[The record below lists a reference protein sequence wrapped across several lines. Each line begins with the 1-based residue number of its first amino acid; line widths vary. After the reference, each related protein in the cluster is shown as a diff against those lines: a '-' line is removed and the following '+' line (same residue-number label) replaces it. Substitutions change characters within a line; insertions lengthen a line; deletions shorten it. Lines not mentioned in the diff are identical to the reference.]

1 MSHPS
6 ADARAAPFAPSAF
19 GPRVMNPL
27 HRPAPLP
34 ATPPRL
40 DQDSARARRS
50 MLGHWIA
57 HTTGHHLDARS
68 DEVRAFPAIPW
79 RVAEITLEKSEKKSS
94 PPASRSELELA
105 ARRPHRSPTPPPL
118 TLVAH
123 PPDPPPAQGFC
134 AGLWDGVVLCK
145 LLNALAPG
153 IVARALRADDP
164 SLPDVSPD
172 KFLHAH
178 NYKQFVAGAER
189 LGVAD
194 RHLFLLHDLGGVN
207 GDQANVLACL
217 AAVKEIADARARRA
231 KPPRQPQQQPQHP
244 ASADASADARVSRV
258 FRPML
263 ADGDDADTPGA
274 AAHSSDGTPMA
285 SSATPRRA
293 PQRRAT
299 ADPPPTPPPIPGLCF
314 ESLKRGGDKPSPR
327 GARGDDAPKV
337 PRKEE
342 REEGVE
348 RKGEGARGEG
358 GSDAGS
364 SAETE
369 TPSPAPPPPEPAA
382 APAPA
387 ASPSSLFE
395 YGAALL
401 AEEVEAEAVRAA
413 TPEPPADSDDSD
425 DSNSEE
431 DGFPGFRLAREPAR
445 EPLGAAC
452 SSSVAAAS
460 ANASAGSPRT
470 PSNPGGPSGPSSA
483 ARGASTSPLAALPG
497 GAALESVLGKIT
509 KEYERRLLAKESE
522 LARLREDVADAFR
535 REGRVGAERDEF
547 AARAKAALASAEKE
561 SERADRLAS
570 TLLESDEGRER
581 LVASLAE
588 AEARRRDA
596 DRSAAA
602 SRNAAADA
610 ETRAALMASKTQSAE
625 TEASRARMQLE
636 DAKVSLAEL
645 AATLE
650 DAEAEKDAAK
660 KEAESVRREAEAV
673 RREAASRTRDAVR
686 AALADAKRSASDQR
700 ESLLETKAALMR
712 DVKSLREGVERARED
727 ALRVDEERRAST
739 RDIHAAVEALADRAR
754 AYDRAF
760 DENKRLHNEIQDLK
774 GSIRVF
780 CRVRPGVASVDERRG
795 LAGSEASLEASALES
810 SALSSSRPA
819 ARARLNEDGDPVRV
833 ELDVERRPTFRAP
846 PDVVPGSSSSSEK
859 GVRDAARGVFDTRS
873 FTFDRAFGPE
883 ATQRD
888 VYAECSALVRCACD
902 GYNVAFLAYGQTGSG
917 KTYTMSGPNCGTH
930 PRSNRRGE
938 GSQGHAAHTVGVNYR
953 ALDDLFSC
961 AAARSKAGTAYSFSV
976 AVLEIYN
983 ERCRDLLAASA
994 DATVEVKDHG
1004 ASSGSNAPDA
1014 TYRPVRTAEDVAA
1027 VMAEGEAMRATGAT
1041 AMNRRSSRSHSVV
1054 CVRVDGRSV
1063 ETGAATRGVLYLVDL
1078 AGSERVAKSE
1088 ATGERLKEAQH
1099 INKSLSALGDVV
1111 QALREG
1117 GAHVPYRNSKL
1128 TMLLRGALSPRCG
1141 KALVLAHVSPARAS
1155 AGETLSTLAFAK
1167 RVSAVELGKASRNA
1181 ESQEGAKARRRL
1193 EANAADAELRAQNA
1207 EDALR
1212 RERDARTRAERQRD
1226 DAEARCEALARREA
1240 EHARRESGG
1249 NRAATPSAS
1258 LSLSLSSRAGAT
1270 DDRRPTP
1277 SSNSAGAGGVGS
1289 VQSVGTHREPAS
1301 ESAESTNT
1309 SRARPASAAA
1319 AGASSRRPSWAIA
1332 SAARRAA
1339 AEVERRSHDL
1349 GGASSATEREKSG
1362 EARRARIR
1370 ARSAGLERE
1379 RVEGGRVEERR
1390 RAENEPR
1397 PARPLSGD
1405 ARLGSKMGL
1414 LFDADHEDSV
1424 FLDEDIAPDVFSSDG
1439 VPSPGDASLGEPRR
1453 DVSSS
1458 AGSATRRRSLSS
1470 GASSETRRDRAA
1482 ASPSGS
1488 VTSSLRGDARASSR
1502 ASDAR
1507 LAALQRLEAA
1517 KAAREEAAARE
1528 RAEMP
1533 RQAARSPFEVRPKSA
1548 AAAPKSPAPWPSPP
1562 AKAALRPIN
1571 NRATDGP
1578 SSSPR
1583 RPSGSPPVA
1592 DEAPRPRDV
1601 PEKSAS
1607 DDKDDEGA
1615 PPAPPGCFASPV
1627 AAVGPVVEEVVVK
1640 MKKKSM
1646 YSRAKAAFGFG
1657 KKKKAAQERWQ

>member
-1 MSHPS
+1 
-6 ADARAAPFAPSAF
+6 
-19 GPRVMNPL
+19 
-27 HRPAPLP
+27 
-34 ATPPRL
+34 
-40 DQDSARARRS
+40 
-50 MLGHWIA
+50 
-57 HTTGHHLDARS
+57 
-68 DEVRAFPAIPW
+68 
-79 RVAEITLEKSEKKSS
+79 
-94 PPASRSELELA
+94 
-105 ARRPHRSPTPPPL
+105 
-118 TLVAH
+118 
-123 PPDPPPAQGFC
+123 
-134 AGLWDGVVLCK
+134 
-145 LLNALAPG
+145 
-153 IVARALRADDP
+153 
-164 SLPDVSPD
+164 
-172 KFLHAH
+172 
-178 NYKQFVAGAER
+178 
-189 LGVAD
+189 
-194 RHLFLLHDLGGVN
+194 
-207 GDQANVLACL
+207 
-217 AAVKEIADARARRA
+217 
-231 KPPRQPQQQPQHP
+231 
-244 ASADASADARVSRV
+244 
-258 FRPML
+258 
-263 ADGDDADTPGA
+263 
-274 AAHSSDGTPMA
+274 
-285 SSATPRRA
+285 
-293 PQRRAT
+293 
-299 ADPPPTPPPIPGLCF
+299 
-314 ESLKRGGDKPSPR
+314 
-327 GARGDDAPKV
+327 
-337 PRKEE
+337 
-342 REEGVE
+342 
-348 RKGEGARGEG
+348 
-358 GSDAGS
+358 
-364 SAETE
+364 
-369 TPSPAPPPPEPAA
+369 
-382 APAPA
+382 
-387 ASPSSLFE
+387 
-395 YGAALL
+395 
-401 AEEVEAEAVRAA
+401 
-413 TPEPPADSDDSD
+413 
-425 DSNSEE
+425 
-431 DGFPGFRLAREPAR
+431 
-445 EPLGAAC
+445 
-452 SSSVAAAS
+452 
-460 ANASAGSPRT
+460 
-470 PSNPGGPSGPSSA
+470 
-483 ARGASTSPLAALPG
+483 
-497 GAALESVLGKIT
+497 
-509 KEYERRLLAKESE
+509 
-522 LARLREDVADAFR
+522 
-535 REGRVGAERDEF
+535 
-547 AARAKAALASAEKE
+547 
-561 SERADRLAS
+561 
-570 TLLESDEGRER
+570 
-581 LVASLAE
+581 
-588 AEARRRDA
+588 
-596 DRSAAA
+596 
-602 SRNAAADA
+602 
-610 ETRAALMASKTQSAE
+610 
-625 TEASRARMQLE
+625 
-636 DAKVSLAEL
+636 
-645 AATLE
+645 
-650 DAEAEKDAAK
+650 
-660 KEAESVRREAEAV
+660 
-673 RREAASRTRDAVR
+673 
-686 AALADAKRSASDQR
+686 
-700 ESLLETKAALMR
+700 
-712 DVKSLREGVERARED
+712 
-727 ALRVDEERRAST
+727 
-739 RDIHAAVEALADRAR
+739 
-754 AYDRAF
+754 
-760 DENKRLHNEIQDLK
+760 
-774 GSIRVF
+774 
-780 CRVRPGVASVDERRG
+780 
-795 LAGSEASLEASALES
+795 
-810 SALSSSRPA
+810 
-819 ARARLNEDGDPVRV
+819 
-833 ELDVERRPTFRAP
+833 
-846 PDVVPGSSSSSEK
+846 
-859 GVRDAARGVFDTRS
+859 
-873 FTFDRAFGPE
+873 
-883 ATQRD
+883 
-888 VYAECSALVRCACD
+888 
-902 GYNVAFLAYGQTGSG
+902 
-917 KTYTMSGPNCGTH
+917 MSGPNCGTH
-930 PRSNRRGE
+930 PRSNRRGK
-938 GSQGHAAHTVGVNYR
+938 GSQGHAALTVGVNYR

-1240 EHARRESGG
+1240 EHARRVSRERTPTRTTEDDGG
-1249 NRAATPSAS
+1249 RHVPGASA
-1258 LSLSLSSRAGAT
+1258 SLSLSSRAGAT
-1270 DDRRPTP
+1270 DDRRATP
-1277 SSNSAGAGGVGS
+1277 SSNSAGARGFGS

-1309 SRARPASAAA
+1309 SRPRPASAAA
-1319 AGASSRRPSWAIA
+1319 AGASSRRPSWTIA

-1390 RAENEPR
+1390 RAEKEPR

-1528 RAEMP
+1528 RAEMR

-1607 DDKDDEGA
+1607 DYKDDEGA
-1615 PPAPPGCFASPV
+1615 PPAPPVCFASPV
-1627 AAVGPVVEEVVVK
+1627 AAIGPVVEEVVVK
-1640 MKKKSM
+1640 KKKSM

>member
-1 MSHPS
+1 M
-6 ADARAAPFAPSAF
+6 
-19 GPRVMNPL
+19 
-27 HRPAPLP
+27 
-34 ATPPRL
+34 
-40 DQDSARARRS
+40 
-50 MLGHWIA
+50 
-57 HTTGHHLDARS
+57 
-68 DEVRAFPAIPW
+68 
-79 RVAEITLEKSEKKSS
+79 
-94 PPASRSELELA
+94 
-105 ARRPHRSPTPPPL
+105 
-118 TLVAH
+118 
-123 PPDPPPAQGFC
+123 
-134 AGLWDGVVLCK
+134 
-145 LLNALAPG
+145 
-153 IVARALRADDP
+153 
-164 SLPDVSPD
+164 
-172 KFLHAH
+172 
-178 NYKQFVAGAER
+178 
-189 LGVAD
+189 
-194 RHLFLLHDLGGVN
+194 
-207 GDQANVLACL
+207 
-217 AAVKEIADARARRA
+217 
-231 KPPRQPQQQPQHP
+231 
-244 ASADASADARVSRV
+244 
-258 FRPML
+258 
-263 ADGDDADTPGA
+263 
-274 AAHSSDGTPMA
+274 
-285 SSATPRRA
+285 
-293 PQRRAT
+293 
-299 ADPPPTPPPIPGLCF
+299 
-314 ESLKRGGDKPSPR
+314 
-327 GARGDDAPKV
+327 
-337 PRKEE
+337 
-342 REEGVE
+342 
-348 RKGEGARGEG
+348 
-358 GSDAGS
+358 
-364 SAETE
+364 
-369 TPSPAPPPPEPAA
+369 
-382 APAPA
+382 
-387 ASPSSLFE
+387 
-395 YGAALL
+395 
-401 AEEVEAEAVRAA
+401 
-413 TPEPPADSDDSD
+413 
-425 DSNSEE
+425 
-431 DGFPGFRLAREPAR
+431 
-445 EPLGAAC
+445 
-452 SSSVAAAS
+452 
-460 ANASAGSPRT
+460 
-470 PSNPGGPSGPSSA
+470 
-483 ARGASTSPLAALPG
+483 
-497 GAALESVLGKIT
+497 GKIT

-547 AARAKAALASAEKE
+547 AARAKAALTSAEKE

-570 TLLESDEGRER
+570 TLLESEEGRER

-596 DRSAAA
+596 TDPRRRRKRRRRRGDTSGADGAEDA
-602 SRNAAADA
+602 SR
-610 ETRAALMASKTQSAE
+610 E
-625 TEASRARMQLE
+625 TEANRARMQLE

-660 KEAESVRREAEAV
+660 KEAETVQREAEAV
-673 RREAASRTRDAVR
+673 AREAESRTRDAVR

-712 DVKSLREGVERARED
+712 DVKSLREGLERARED

-795 LAGSEASLEASALES
+795 LAGSEASLEASALEA

-833 ELDVERRPTFRAP
+833 ELDVERRPTFRGP

-859 GVRDAARGVFDTRS
+859 GVKDAARGVFDTRS

-930 PRSNRRGE
+930 PRSNRRGK
-938 GSQGHAAHTVGVNYR
+938 GSQGHAALTVGVNYR

-1240 EHARRESGG
+1240 EHARRVSRERTPTRTTEDDGG
-1249 NRAATPSAS
+1249 RHVPGASA
-1258 LSLSLSSRAGAT
+1258 SLSLSSRAGAT
-1270 DDRRPTP
+1270 DDRRATP
-1277 SSNSAGAGGVGS
+1277 SSNSAGARGFGS

-1309 SRARPASAAA
+1309 SRPRPASAAA
-1319 AGASSRRPSWAIA
+1319 AGASSRRPSWTIA

-1390 RAENEPR
+1390 RAEKEPR

-1458 AGSATRRRSLSS
+1458 AGSATRRRSLSERR
-1470 GASSETRRDRAA
+1470 ARSETRRDRAA
-1482 ASPSGS
+1482 AASGS
-1488 VTSSLRGDARASSR
+1488 VTSSSARTR
-1502 ASDAR
+1502 APRPAHPDAR

-1517 KAAREEAAARE
+1517 ARRE
-1528 RAEMP
+1528 RRRRRAS
-1533 RQAARSPFEVRPKSA
+1533 ARRCEGRRREVRSEVRPVRRRRA
-1548 AAAPKSPAPWPSPP
+1548 QVAGAVAEPAG
-1562 AKAALRPIN
+1562 KAVLRPIN

-1607 DDKDDEGA
+1607 DYKDDEGA
-1615 PPAPPGCFASPV
+1615 PPAPPVCFASPV
-1627 AAVGPVVEEVVVK
+1627 AAIGPVVEEVVVK
-1640 MKKKSM
+1640 KKKSM